1 MTKETKAAATE
12 TAAPMTETDTVAAAH
27 EETMPDPNERV
38 KIRINKVSPNEEPNL
53 FVAVNGV
60 NYLIP
65 KGKTVEVPR
74 FVRDEIERSDRARD
88 AFFQTVEELRSINAQ

>member
-1 MTKETKAAATE
+1 MTKETKAAANE
-12 TAAPMTETDTVAAAH
+12 NMEPEKSPDTVATA

-88 AFFQTVEELRSINAQ
+88 AFFHTIEELRNTDVH